1 MIDTNSVTIAR
12 NVQRTSIMAANNA
25 LPKTGSLRRKVYEYI
40 LAQGLRGATDQEIEN
55 TLHLDGNTVRPTR
68 LSLIKDRYIID
79 TGTTRKNANGNEC
92 IVWRTIEEG
101 MML

>member
-1 MIDTNSVTIAR
+1 MIDRNSVIVAR
-12 NVQRTSIMAANNA
+12 NAQRTSIAAANNA

-55 TLHLDGNTVRPTR
+55 TLRLDGNTVRPTR
-68 LSLIKDRYIID
+68 LSLIKDGYILD